1 MDQKQPL
8 EVIGNDLV
16 SIQMIPGQK
25 EQKLSKKAKNS
36 QLAITLSSSSEMNS
50 FFVTND
56 NFCMQKQWPV
66 QKNKLNF
73 FAQKKLDFLV
83 PLLLNESRNFGG
95 KMSKR
100 FCSVFLYPTE
110 PNNTEPKLRYSVN
123 SVRFGPP
130 LLLAKYLPSGHA

>member
-83 PLLLNESRNFGG
+83 PLLLIFSRIFPIFQPRI
-95 KMSKR
+95 SIIVI
-100 FCSVFLYPTE
+100 CLS
-110 PNNTEPKLRYSVN
+110 N
-123 SVRFGPP
+123 SERTRWARVWRAHS
-130 LLLAKYLPSGHA
+130 L

>member
-50 FFVTND
+50 FFVTDN

-83 PLLLNESRNFGG
+83 PLLLKIEKSTYSKKN
-95 KMSKR
+95 SKR
-100 FCSVFLYPTE
+100 KS
-110 PNNTEPKLRYSVN
+110 
-123 SVRFGPP
+123 
-130 LLLAKYLPSGHA
+130 

>member
-83 PLLLNESRNFGG
+83 PLLLIVIL
-95 KMSKR
+95 
-100 FCSVFLYPTE
+100 VF
-110 PNNTEPKLRYSVN
+110 VN
-123 SVRFGPP
+123 CCICIVYN
-130 LLLAKYLPSGHA
+130 LQKYLQCGKNKFKSDLNKTRY

>member
-36 QLAITLSSSSEMNS
+36 QLAVTLSSSSEMNS

-56 NFCMQKQWPV
+56 NFCMQKQWQV
-66 QKNKLNF
+66 QKKKVNFFVYRKLNF
-73 FAQKKLDFLV
+73 LIHV
-83 PLLLNESRNFGG
+83 LLML
-95 KMSKR
+95 
-100 FCSVFLYPTE
+100 
-110 PNNTEPKLRYSVN
+110 
-123 SVRFGPP
+123 
-130 LLLAKYLPSGHA
+130 H

>member
-8 EVIGNDLV
+8 EVIGNDLE

-36 QLAITLSSSSEMNS
+36 QLAVTLSSSSEMNS

-83 PLLLNESRNFGG
+83 SSLLKKYSSLFRNKRFALNEMFQRNA
-95 KMSKR
+95 SK
-100 FCSVFLYPTE
+100 FSIFYV
-110 PNNTEPKLRYSVN
+110 
-123 SVRFGPP
+123 
-130 LLLAKYLPSGHA
+130 

>member
-83 PLLLNESRNFGG
+83 PLLLKTQMEIWYHIEMEKRHDLQKKKN
-95 KMSKR
+95 SKEL
-100 FCSVFLYPTE
+100 FFNIFNLCIS
-110 PNNTEPKLRYSVN
+110 
-123 SVRFGPP
+123 
-130 LLLAKYLPSGHA
+130 

>member
-56 NFCMQKQWPV
+56 NFCMQKQWLV

-83 PLLLNESRNFGG
+83 PLLLS
-95 KMSKR
+95 
-100 FCSVFLYPTE
+100 
-110 PNNTEPKLRYSVN
+110 
-123 SVRFGPP
+123 
-130 LLLAKYLPSGHA
+130 AII

>member
-83 PLLLNESRNFGG
+83 PLLLNNIEHTIFSITIYCAEEMDFLPGQQILWDSSTG
-95 KMSKR
+95 QLFWI
-100 FCSVFLYPTE
+100 FC
-110 PNNTEPKLRYSVN
+110 R
-123 SVRFGPP
+123 
-130 LLLAKYLPSGHA
+130 

>member
-83 PLLLNESRNFGG
+83 PLLLKLATLNLALQ
-95 KMSKR
+95 
-100 FCSVFLYPTE
+100 FLL
-110 PNNTEPKLRYSVN
+110 KQCLFLSCVC
-123 SVRFGPP
+123 
-130 LLLAKYLPSGHA
+130 LI

>member
-56 NFCMQKQWPV
+56 NFFMQKQWPV

-83 PLLLNESRNFGG
+83 PLLLKIYLCHMHRAIGFG
-95 KMSKR
+95 
-100 FCSVFLYPTE
+100 
-110 PNNTEPKLRYSVN
+110 NNTPHFSSSGEFRKLHTDR
-123 SVRFGPP
+123 
-130 LLLAKYLPSGHA
+130 LHCETQ

>member
-83 PLLLNESRNFGG
+83 SSLLKGSNRLIQ
-95 KMSKR
+95 
-100 FCSVFLYPTE
+100 
-110 PNNTEPKLRYSVN
+110 
-123 SVRFGPP
+123 
-130 LLLAKYLPSGHA
+130 LAV